1 MLSGQ
6 KTGHKD
12 GMERNATTNSDEPLT
27 NDSGAEGLEDVD
39 LDDDD
44 EGDPDDAAADDNIE
58 A

>member
-1 MLSGQ
+1 
-6 KTGHKD
+6 
-12 GMERNATTNSDEPLT
+12 MERNATTNSDEPLT